1 MAFDSEPELLVLHS
15 IRIQGMAPTAAIAG
29 RFSLD
34 ATAVQELLLDFEA
47 YGWVYRVA
55 FADLSG
61 WTLSEAG
68 KQEGQRRLAAELDLA
83 GARDLVTAS
92 HADFAQL
99 NGRFLT
105 LVTKWQIRPT
115 PRDAWA
121 ANDHQDWA
129 WDEDVLKSLTNVS
142 RRLRPVG
149 DDLSAALARFAGYS
163 DRFDKALGRVDKGER
178 SYVDQPKID
187 SCHTV
192 WFELHEDLLATLGM
206 ERGG

>member
-1 MAFDSEPELLVLHS
+1 
-15 IRIQGMAPTAAIAG
+15 MAPTAAIAG

-61 WTLSEAG
+61 WTLSESG

-121 ANDHQDWA
+121 TNDHQDWA
-129 WDEDVLKSLTNVS
+129 WDEDVLKSLTNIA

-149 DDLSAALARFAGYS
+149 EDLSGALARFAGYPE
-163 DRFDKALGRVDKGER
+163 RFDKALGRVDKGER